1 MSFSCSVL
9 ATAPFKPAPRR
20 HKNWSKNRRPFENN
34 HKFIAG
40 TCFSWEQR
48 CKYLHLNASTTARTA
63 ERLPSNSDS
72 GILTPRGNVN
82 LANSQWKHR
91 SSYLQRLS
99 KYPEV
104 VEVPDYRFLCIR
116 RNLAVICL
124 TDPGVQIISRREYPT
139 CERCYYP
146 RRWYNTV
153 FLGRSQT
160 PHASLRAG
168 GVWAREKELTTLIY
182 RYVQY

>member
-1 MSFSCSVL
+1 MVIQACLSRAVSWPPHLLNPHLLNPHL
-9 ATAPFKPAPRR
+9 AATKTEAKTAGRLKTITNSSLGPVSP
-20 HKNWSKNRRPFENN
+20 ENN
-34 HKFIAG
+34 VANIY
-40 TCFSWEQR
+40 T
-48 CKYLHLNASTTARTA
+48 STLSTA

-124 TDPGVQIISRREYPT
+124 TDPGVQNISCREYPT

-146 RRWYNTV
+146 RR
-153 FLGRSQT
+153 
-160 PHASLRAG
+160 
-168 GVWAREKELTTLIY
+168 
-182 RYVQY
+182 